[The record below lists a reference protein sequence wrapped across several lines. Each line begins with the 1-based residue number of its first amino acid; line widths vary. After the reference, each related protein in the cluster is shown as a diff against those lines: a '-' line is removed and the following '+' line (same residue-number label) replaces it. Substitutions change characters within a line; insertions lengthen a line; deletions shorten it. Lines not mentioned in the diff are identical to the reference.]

1 MGVSVIIRSLQEP
14 VGRRRAVLRALCA
27 SRVPMSIAAIA
38 GKLGVHPN
46 TVRFHLDN
54 LVADGQVE
62 RVEPGRGRPGRPP
75 LMFRAVRRTDSTGTR
90 RYRLLAEILASGL
103 AAERDS
109 RAMALSAGRAWG
121 RQLEAPPAGADTEE
135 TIDHLV
141 AVLDDLGFAPERQ
154 ATGRSAALSVSG
166 TRRNSSRC
174 RLPRP
179 LRDHAGSLANMGGA
193 SHRRPARRVRRTRPV
208 PGPLHAAGRSHSVSA
223 GPAIEVAVAFVWL
236 GMVVAI
242 SFLEAPLK
250 FRAAGVT
257 LQIGLGIGRLVFRA
271 LNTVEVGFALVILA
285 IVVVGSTP
293 ARIAAAFSVALAAL
307 AVQLIAVR
315 PRLTRRSN
323 QVLAGLQAPRSRGH
337 HIYVGLEIVKVVA
350 LLVAG
355 ILLLNG

>member
-141 AVLDDLGFAPERQ
+141 AVLDDLGFAPERR
-154 ATGRSAALSVSG
+154 ASNGRQQVG
-166 TRRNSSRC
+166 
-174 RLPRP
+174 
-179 LRDHAGSLANMGGA
+179 LRHC
-193 SHRRPARRVRRTRPV
+193 P
-208 PGPLHAAGRSHSVSA
+208 
-223 GPAIEVAVAFVWL
+223 
-236 GMVVAI
+236 
-242 SFLEAPLK
+242 FLE
-250 FRAAGVT
+250 
-257 LQIGLGIGRLVFRA
+257 
-271 LNTVEVGFALVILA
+271 
-285 IVVVGSTP
+285 
-293 ARIAAAFSVALAAL
+293 
-307 AVQLIAVR
+307 
-315 PRLTRRSN
+315 LT
-323 QVLAGLQAPRSRGH
+323 
-337 HIYVGLEIVKVVA
+337 
-350 LLVAG
+350 
-355 ILLLNG
+355 

>member
-141 AVLDDLGFAPERQ
+141 AVLDDLGFAPERR
-154 ATGRSAALSVSG
+154 ASNGRQQVGLRHCPLKRRTK
-166 TRRNSSRC
+166 TRKRFTINAKTHTSMEVV
-174 RLPRP
+174 LVKHP
-179 LRDHAGSLANMGGA
+179 LQTE
-193 SHRRPARRVRRTRPV
+193 PAR
-208 PGPLHAAGRSHSVSA
+208 
-223 GPAIEVAVAFVWL
+223 
-236 GMVVAI
+236 
-242 SFLEAPLK
+242 
-250 FRAAGVT
+250 
-257 LQIGLGIGRLVFRA
+257 Q
-271 LNTVEVGFALVILA
+271 
-285 IVVVGSTP
+285 
-293 ARIAAAFSVALAAL
+293 
-307 AVQLIAVR
+307 
-315 PRLTRRSN
+315 
-323 QVLAGLQAPRSRGH
+323 
-337 HIYVGLEIVKVVA
+337 
-350 LLVAG
+350 
-355 ILLLNG
+355 